1 MQNFNCLKVR
11 EILSIKLQLSNKCE
25 RQYVIKR
32 QIVKISRHKEH
43 QTKKYKSLAKW
54 ACLRFTATAE
64 KMTKF

>member
-11 EILSIKLQLSNKCE
+11 EILSIKLQLSNK
-25 RQYVIKR
+25 QYVIKR